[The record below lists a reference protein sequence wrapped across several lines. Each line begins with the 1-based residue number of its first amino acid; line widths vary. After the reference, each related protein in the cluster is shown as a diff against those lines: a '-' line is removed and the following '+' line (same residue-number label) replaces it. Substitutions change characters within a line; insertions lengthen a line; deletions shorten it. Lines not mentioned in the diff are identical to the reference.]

1 MNLIVKAA
9 VAATLAVT
17 VAGCNQSMN
26 MSQSTPQQ
34 LNTTN
39 ANSRIYIGSLTC
51 NVGGSTGYVLASRK
65 SLDCVFL
72 NKDGTQSAQY
82 TGSIDKVGVDI
93 GYTKAV
99 HTIWRVYSL
108 GSDRGPNN
116 LSGTYVGEQG
126 TAAAGAQAGGNWI
139 YGGANAEVGMLASG
153 VIEDAGYNLALGIA
167 AMTIKLKQ

>member
-1 MNLIVKAA
+1 MIVKAA
-9 VAATLAVT
+9 VAATLAAAVG
-17 VAGCNQSMN
+17 ACNQS

-39 ANSRIYIGSLTC
+39 ANSRIYIGSLSC
-51 NVGGSTGYVLASRK
+51 NVGGSTGYILASSK

-72 NKDGTQSAQY
+72 SKDGTQSAQY

-126 TAAAGAQAGGNWI
+126 TAAAGTQAGGNWI
-139 YGGANAEVGMLASG
+139 YGGPNAEVGMLASG
-153 VIEDAGYNLALGIA
+153 IIQDAGYNLAAGIA

>member
-1 MNLIVKAA
+1 MKMIVKAA
-9 VAATLAVT
+9 VAATLAAAVG
-17 VAGCNQSMN
+17 ACNQS

-39 ANSRIYIGSLTC
+39 ANSRIYIGSLSC
-51 NVGGSTGYVLASRK
+51 NVGGSTGYVLASSK

-72 NKDGTQSAQY
+72 SKDGTQSAQY

-108 GSDRGPNN
+108 GSDRGPYN
-116 LSGTYVGEQG
+116 LGGTYVGEQG
-126 TAAAGAQAGGNWI
+126 TAAAGSQAGGNWI
-139 YGGANAEVGMLASG
+139 YGGPNAEIGMVSSG
-153 VIEDAGYNLALGIA
+153 IIQDAGYNLAAGIA

>member
-1 MNLIVKAA
+1 MKLIAKDA
-9 VAATLAVT
+9 VPATLAVA
-17 VAGCNQSMN
+17 VGGCT

-39 ANSRIYIGSLTC
+39 ANSRIYIGSLSC

-108 GSDRGPNN
+108 GSDRGPSN

-126 TAAAGAQAGGNWI
+126 TAAAGSQAGGNWI
-139 YGGANAEVGMLASG
+139 YGGPNAEVGMLESG
-153 VIEDAGYNLALGIA
+153 IVKDAGYNLAAGVA